1 MQRADFIQLYLK
13 QKGVNTSLTEPYPT
27 FLTLF
32 QKNPKPRL
40 FESPLKL
47 FFLQSVLGT
56 TIWGGFMW
64 LTLWQFQESSVYHL
78 YGALFFGVTTGS
90 LLAVNVLLTKKRLKI
105 HSWEQWLKDNHF
117 D

>member
-1 MQRADFIQLYLK
+1 
-13 QKGVNTSLTEPYPT
+13 
-27 FLTLF
+27 
-32 QKNPKPRL
+32 
-40 FESPLKL
+40 
-47 FFLQSVLGT
+47 
-56 TIWGGFMW
+56 MW
-64 LTLWQFQESSVYHL
+64 LILWQFQESSVYHL